1 MSQFES
7 KNPTTPAATP
17 ARDLSDEQ
25 MTLDCK
31 TEKNTLGEEKHLGE
45 YEEKAN
51 RIESLGTPNDPCD
64 EE

>member
-1 MSQFES
+1 MVEV
-7 KNPTTPAATP
+7 TAANL
-17 ARDLSDEQ
+17 AK
-25 MTLDCK
+25 LDCK
-31 TEKNTLGEEKHLGE
+31 TEKNTLGEEEHLGE